1 MARAS
6 PDRARYDGRVEPSE
20 TRSRE
25 GSRPARSAR
34 HLLDQLRR
42 RHERRRRLFPRAIA
56 VGVVAGLVASL
67 FRAGIERAEDGRT
80 LLLHRLHAFGLA
92 GLMGTVLLGA
102 SGACFAVWLVRRFE
116 PSAAGSGIPQLKAVL
131 HRLRPMSGGRLLVVK
146 FVGGVSAI
154 ASGLALGREGP
165 TIQMGGAIGRLVARW
180 LPSSSH
186 ERGVLIASGAGAGL
200 AAAFNAPL
208 AGMMFVLE
216 EIQKNFAPGV
226 FSSTFVAC
234 VVADAVS
241 RLLFGQSAVFHTS
254 PIAAPPVAALPLF
267 LVLGALVGIL
277 AVLFNRGLLATLH
290 LVDGVAPKW
299 RLGVAA
305 AVGGALALVA
315 WDAPGLIGGGG
326 AMVERA
332 LSGKGLVGALL
343 LTLAVRFVL
352 TLSSYGTGA
361 PGGIFA
367 PLLVLGSQAG
377 LAAGVAAAGL
387 LPALVGEPRAWAVA
401 GMAALFAG
409 TVRAPLTGIVLMLEM
424 TDSYSLMLPLL
435 AASFAA
441 QWVTERLGE
450 APIYDSLLDR
460 ELRRTGETEV
470 LEGALMLEL
479 DVLPDAPFA
488 GRRVAELGL
497 PAGCLIVALER
508 RGRSVVVTGGTKL
521 LTGDRL
527 QVVVAPQAESA
538 VGALRIGVGVEGGH

>member
-1 MARAS
+1 M
-6 PDRARYDGRVEPSE
+6 
-20 TRSRE
+20 
-25 GSRPARSAR
+25 
-34 HLLDQLRR
+34 
-42 RHERRRRLFPRAIA
+42 
-56 VGVVAGLVASL
+56 ASL

-315 WDAPGLIGGGG
+315 WDAPGLVGGGG